1 LITPEEQIYGLVEIA
16 DSQQKTTERLLE
28 KLNLGLS
35 QLDDTRQ
42 LLARTVSEAAQR
54 GVGDALAQAPAATAK
69 TLQSSAR
76 TLDEA
81 TQNARSASRHLGWQ
95 TVGIVALGCLTA
107 VIGVLSVGWYIT
119 PTPEE
124 ITALRAEKRALEV
137 ALDDLERRGGR
148 IKLNQCGAKNSRLC
162 AEVDETA
169 GSFGEGGRKYRVL
182 KGY

>member
-1 LITPEEQIYGLVEIA
+1 MITPEEQIYGLVEVV

-42 LLARTVSEAAQR
+42 LLTKTVSEAAQR
-54 GVGDALAQAPAATAK
+54 GVANALAQAPDATAK
-69 TLQSSAR
+69 TLQASTRA
-76 TLDEA
+76 LEEA
-81 TQNARSASRHLGWQ
+81 TDHAQSASRSLGWQ
-95 TVGIVALGCLTA
+95 TVGIVAVGCLTA
-107 VIGVLSVGWYIT
+107 VLGVLGIGWYIT
-119 PTPEE
+119 PAPEE
-124 ITALRAEKRALEV
+124 IKALRAEKRALEV
-137 ALDDLERRGGR
+137 ALDELERRGGR

-169 GSFGEGGRKYRVL
+169 GSFAEGGRKYRVL

>member
-1 LITPEEQIYGLVEIA
+1 MITPEEQIYGLVEIA
-16 DSQQKTTERLLE
+16 DSQQKNTARLLE

-35 QLDDTRQ
+35 QLDETRE
-42 LLARTVSEAAQR
+42 LLTRTVSEAAQR
-54 GVGDALAQAPAATAK
+54 GVGDALAQAPAVAAK
-69 TLQSSAR
+69 ALQSSAR

-95 TVGIVALGCLTA
+95 TIGIVALGCLTA
-107 VIGVLSVGWYIT
+107 VLGILSLGWYIT
-119 PTPEE
+119 PTPDE

-137 ALDDLERRGGR
+137 ALADLERRGGR
-148 IKLNQCGAKNSRLC
+148 IKLNQCGTKPSRLC

-169 GSFGEGGRKYRVL
+169 GTFGEGGRKYRIL

>member
-54 GVGDALAQAPAATAK
+54 GVGDALTAK

-107 VIGVLSVGWYIT
+107 VLGVLSVGWYIT

-169 GSFGEGGRKYRVL
+169 GSFVDGARRYRVL

>member
-1 LITPEEQIYGLVEIA
+1 MITPEEQIYGLVEVV
-16 DSQQKTTERLLE
+16 DSQQKTTGRLLE

-42 LLARTVSEAAQR
+42 LLAKTVSEAAKQS
-54 GVGDALAQAPAATAK
+54 VEDALTQVPDATAK
-69 TLQSSAR
+69 TLQASAR

-81 TQNARSASRHLGWQ
+81 TQNARAASRNLGWQ
-95 TVGIVALGCLTA
+95 TIGIVALGCLTA
-107 VIGVLSVGWYIT
+107 VLGVLSVGWYIT

-148 IKLNQCGAKNSRLC
+148 IKLNQCGTKSSRLC

>member
-1 LITPEEQIYGLVEIA
+1 MITPEEQIYGLVEVA
-16 DSQQKTTERLLE
+16 DGQQKNTEHLLE

-42 LLARTVSEAAQR
+42 SLAKTVSEAAQR
-54 GVGDALAQAPAATAK
+54 SVEDALTKVPDVT
-69 TLQSSAR
+69 AR
-76 TLDEA
+76 TLQASVNALADA
-81 TQNARSASRHLGWQ
+81 TLNARNASRNLGWQ

-107 VIGVLSVGWYIT
+107 VLGVFTVGWYIT

>member
-1 LITPEEQIYGLVEIA
+1 LITPEEQIYGLVEVA
-16 DSQQKTTERLLE
+16 DSQQKSNALLLE

-42 LLARTVSEAAQR
+42 LLNKTVSEAAQR
-54 GVGDALAQAPAATAK
+54 GVEEALAQAPNATAK
-69 TLQSSAR
+69 TLQASAR

-81 TQNARSASRHLGWQ
+81 TQNAQTASRNLGWQ

-107 VIGVLSVGWYIT
+107 VLGVLSVGWYIT

-162 AEVDETA
+162 AEVDEAA